1 MKTIERVRM
10 NHIEI
15 STPAPHCPLSA
26 CHPAR
31 AHVPACQTDVAR
43 TFAEHSTIDLLD
55 DYDLTSRTDYLEQ
68 MGAFK

>member
-1 MKTIERVRM
+1 M

-15 STPAPHCPLSA
+15 SAPAPHCPLPA

-43 TFAEHSTIDLLD
+43 TFAEHSTLDLLD
-55 DYDLTSRTDYLEQ
+55 DYDRTDALGHLEQ
-68 MGAFK
+68 LGAFK